1 MPIFETQRVWRIEAF
16 EADNR
21 SWLFFFGRTAHPPA
35 CNGLLIYVPKLR
47 RGQRRTVQPT
57 HTTALP
63 ALALLISARPTI
75 CSILSGSRSR
85 APYPAA
91 GFISSSVASK
101 LTCVRF
107 LAAEGPRLQLSAI
120 ISGPISNRVFSNS

>member
-1 MPIFETQRVWRIEAF
+1 MPIFETQRVRRIEAF

-57 HTTALP
+57 HTTSTKAMNN
-63 ALALLISARPTI
+63 ATNVSETN
-75 CSILSGSRSR
+75 
-85 APYPAA
+85 
-91 GFISSSVASK
+91 
-101 LTCVRF
+101 LTWKWTTEFPPEVPIEMR
-107 LAAEGPRLQLSAI
+107 EWIGPR
-120 ISGPISNRVFSNS
+120 G